1 MTVRFDDLAGRVA
14 VVTGASRGIGAATAR
29 LLAANGMSVGL
40 IARDEDALEDVREAI
55 WNDGGRAVVA
65 PADCTRPDALAF
77 AAKHIANEV
86 GDVDVLAVFAGGN
99 GRPQPSES
107 MNPPAWRAILDGD
120 LSSAFYTIQTF
131 AAGMLERGFS
141 MNAVKTLW
149 DILLPFSDYAAA
161 GRTPS
166 QANVAYAVA
175 KAGVVM
181 LTRHLAAEYASRGV
195 RVNALAP
202 SAVRNRKMAA
212 MPAAQFDAMSQAFP
226 LGRIGEPADVAA
238 AAAYLA
244 SDASGWVTG
253 VTLDIAGGKVV
264 A

>member
-40 IARDEDALEDVREAI
+40 IARDEDALEDVREEI

-77 AAKHIANEV
+77 AAKHVANEL
-86 GDVDVLAVFAGGN
+86 GDVDVLAAFAGGN

-107 MNPPAWRAILDGD
+107 MSPPAWRAIVDGD
-120 LSSAFYTIQTF
+120 LSSAFYTIQAF
-131 AAGMLERGFS
+131 AAGMLERGRGS
-141 MNAVKTLW
+141 IITM
-149 DILLPFSDYAAA
+149 SSAA

-212 MPAAQFDAMSQAFP
+212 MPPAQFEAMSQAFP

-264 A
+264 G

>member
-1 MTVRFDDLAGRVA
+1 MTVRFNDLAGRVA
-14 VVTGASRGIGAATAR
+14 VVTGASQGIGAATAR

-65 PADCTRPDALAF
+65 PADCTRPDALTF
-77 AAKHIANEV
+77 AAKHVANEL

-99 GRPQPSES
+99 GRPQSSES
-107 MNPPAWRAILDGD
+107 MSPPAWRAILDGD

-131 AAGMLERGFS
+131 AAGMLERGRGS
-141 MNAVKTLW
+141 IITM
-149 DILLPFSDYAAA
+149 SSAA

-212 MPAAQFDAMSQAFP
+212 MPAAQFEAMSQSFP

-253 VTLDIAGGKVV
+253 VTLDIAGGKVI

>member
-77 AAKHIANEV
+77 AAKHVANEL
-86 GDVDVLAVFAGGN
+86 GDVDVLAAFAGGN
-99 GRPQPSES
+99 GRPQSSES
-107 MNPPAWRAILDGD
+107 MSPPAWRAILDGD

-131 AAGMLERGFS
+131 AAGMLERGRGS
-141 MNAVKTLW
+141 IITM
-149 DILLPFSDYAAA
+149 SSAA

-212 MPAAQFDAMSQAFP
+212 MPAAQFDAMSQSFP

-253 VTLDIAGGKVV
+253 VTLDIAGGKVT

>member
-1 MTVRFDDLAGRVA
+1 MTARFDDLAGRVA

-77 AAKHIANEV
+77 AAKHVSNEL

-99 GRPQPSES
+99 GRPQSSES
-107 MNPPAWRAILDGD
+107 MSPPAWRAILDGD

-131 AAGMLERGFS
+131 AAGMLERGRGS
-141 MNAVKTLW
+141 IITM
-149 DILLPFSDYAAA
+149 SSAA

-212 MPAAQFDAMSQAFP
+212 MPAAQFDAMSQSFP

-253 VTLDIAGGKVV
+253 VTLDIAGGKVT

>member
-1 MTVRFDDLAGRVA
+1 MTVHFDDLAGRVA

-29 LLAANGMSVGL
+29 LLAANGMSVAL
-40 IARDEDALEDVREAI
+40 VARDEDALDDVREAI

-77 AAKHIANEV
+77 AAKHVANEL

-107 MNPPAWRAILDGD
+107 MSPPAWRAILDGD

-131 AAGMLERGFS
+131 AAGMLERGRGS
-141 MNAVKTLW
+141 IITM
-149 DILLPFSDYAAA
+149 SSAA
-161 GRTPS
+161 GRAPS

-212 MPAAQFDAMSQAFP
+212 MPAAQFDAMSHAFP

>member
-1 MTVRFDDLAGRVA
+1 
-14 VVTGASRGIGAATAR
+14 
-29 LLAANGMSVGL
+29 
-40 IARDEDALEDVREAI
+40 
-55 WNDGGRAVVA
+55 
-65 PADCTRPDALAF
+65 
-77 AAKHIANEV
+77 
-86 GDVDVLAVFAGGN
+86 
-99 GRPQPSES
+99 
-107 MNPPAWRAILDGD
+107 
-120 LSSAFYTIQTF
+120 
-131 AAGMLERGFS
+131 MLERGRGS
-141 MNAVKTLW
+141 IITM
-149 DILLPFSDYAAA
+149 SSAA

>member
-1 MTVRFDDLAGRVA
+1 MPRFDDLAGRVA

-29 LLAANGMSVGL
+29 LFAANGMAVAL
-40 IARDEDALEDVREAI
+40 IARDADALEDVREDI
-55 WNDGGRAVVA
+55 WDAGGRAIVA
-65 PADCTRPDALAF
+65 PADVTRPDALAF
-77 AAKHIANEV
+77 AAKHVANEL
-86 GDVDVLAVFAGGN
+86 GDVDVLAAFAGGN

-107 MNPPAWRAILDGD
+107 MGPPAWRAILDGD

-131 AAGMLERGFS
+131 APDMLQRGHGS
-141 MNAVKTLW
+141 IITM
-149 DILLPFSDYAAA
+149 SSAA

-166 QANVAYAVA
+166 QSNVAYAVA

-181 LTRHLAAEYASRGV
+181 LTRHLAAEFASRGV
-195 RVNALAP
+195 RVNSLAP
-202 SAVRNRKMAA
+202 SAVRNHKMAA
-212 MPAAQFDAMSQAFP
+212 MPAAQFDAMVRAFP
-226 LGRIGEPADVAA
+226 LGRIGEPNDVAA

-253 VTLDIAGGKVV
+253 VTLDISGGKII

>member
-40 IARDEDALEDVREAI
+40 VARDEDALEDVREAI

-77 AAKHIANEV
+77 AAKHVANEL
-86 GDVDVLAVFAGGN
+86 GDVDVLAVFAGGS

-107 MNPPAWRAILDGD
+107 MSPPAWRAILDGD

-131 AAGMLERGFS
+131 AAGMLERGRGS
-141 MNAVKTLW
+141 IITM
-149 DILLPFSDYAAA
+149 SSAA
-161 GRTPS
+161 GRAPS

-202 SAVRNRKMAA
+202 SAVRNQKMAA
-212 MPAAQFDAMSQAFP
+212 MPAAQFDAMSRAFP

-238 AAAYLA
+238 ATAYLA

-253 VTLDIAGGKVV
+253 VTLDISGGKVV

>member
-29 LLAANGMSVGL
+29 LLASNGMAVGL
-40 IARDEDALEDVREAI
+40 VARDEDALEDVRETI

-77 AAKHIANEV
+77 AAKHVANEL
-86 GDVDVLAVFAGGN
+86 GEVDVLAVFAGGN

-107 MNPPAWRAILDGD
+107 MSPPAWRAILDSD

-131 AAGMLERGFS
+131 AAGMLERGRGS
-141 MNAVKTLW
+141 IITM
-149 DILLPFSDYAAA
+149 SSAA
-161 GRTPS
+161 GRAPS

-175 KAGVVM
+175 KAGIVM

-202 SAVRNRKMAA
+202 SAVRNQKMAA
-212 MPAAQFDAMSQAFP
+212 MPAAQFEAMSQAFP

-253 VTLDIAGGKVV
+253 VTLDISGGRVI

>member
-29 LLAANGMSVGL
+29 LLAANGMRVGL
-40 IARDEDALEDVREAI
+40 IARDEDALDDVREAI

-77 AAKHIANEV
+77 AAKHVANEL

-99 GRPQPSES
+99 GRPQPSEAMS
-107 MNPPAWRAILDGD
+107 PPAWRAILDGD

-131 AAGMLERGFS
+131 AAGMLERGRGS
-141 MNAVKTLW
+141 IITM
-149 DILLPFSDYAAA
+149 SSAA

-202 SAVRNRKMAA
+202 SAVRNQKMAA
-212 MPAAQFDAMSQAFP
+212 MPAAQFAAMSHAFP

-244 SDASGWVTG
+244 SDASGWITG

>member
-86 GDVDVLAVFAGGN
+86 GNVDVLAVFAGGN

-131 AAGMLERGFS
+131 AAGMLERGRGS
-141 MNAVKTLW
+141 IITM
-149 DILLPFSDYAAA
+149 SSAA

>member
-107 MNPPAWRAILDGD
+107 MNPPAWRATLDGD

-131 AAGMLERGFS
+131 AAGMLERGRGS
-141 MNAVKTLW
+141 IITM
-149 DILLPFSDYAAA
+149 SSAA

-226 LGRIGEPADVAA
+226 LGRIGEPADIAA
-238 AAAYLA
+238 ATAYLA

>member
-29 LLAANGMSVGL
+29 LLAANGMAVGL
-40 IARDEDALEDVREAI
+40 VARDEDALEDVREAI

-77 AAKHIANEV
+77 AAKHVANEL
-86 GDVDVLAVFAGGN
+86 GDVDVLAVFAGGS

-107 MNPPAWRAILDGD
+107 MSPPAWRAILDGD

-131 AAGMLERGFS
+131 AAGMLERGRGS
-141 MNAVKTLW
+141 IITM
-149 DILLPFSDYAAA
+149 SSAA
-161 GRTPS
+161 GRAPS

-202 SAVRNRKMAA
+202 SAVRNQKMAA
-212 MPAAQFDAMSQAFP
+212 MPAAQFEAMSRAFP

-238 AAAYLA
+238 ATAYLA

-253 VTLDIAGGKVV
+253 VTLDISGGKVV

>member
-29 LLAANGMSVGL
+29 LLASNGMAVGL
-40 IARDEDALEDVREAI
+40 VARDEDALEDVREAI

-77 AAKHIANEV
+77 AAKHVANEL

-107 MNPPAWRAILDGD
+107 MSPPAWRAILDGD

-131 AAGMLERGFS
+131 AAGMLERGRGS
-141 MNAVKTLW
+141 IITM
-149 DILLPFSDYAAA
+149 SSAA
-161 GRTPS
+161 GRAPS
-166 QANVAYAVA
+166 PANVAYAVA
-175 KAGVVM
+175 KAGIVM

-202 SAVRNRKMAA
+202 SAVRNQKMAA
-212 MPAAQFDAMSQAFP
+212 MPAAQFEAMSQAFP
-226 LGRIGEPADVAA
+226 LGRIGEPADVAS

-253 VTLDIAGGKVV
+253 VTLDISGGRVI

>member
-1 MTVRFDDLAGRVA
+1 MTVRFDDLPGRVA

-77 AAKHIANEV
+77 AAKHVANEL

-107 MNPPAWRAILDGD
+107 MSLPAWRAILDGD

-131 AAGMLERGFS
+131 AAGMLERGRGS
-141 MNAVKTLW
+141 IITM
-149 DILLPFSDYAAA
+149 SSAA

-202 SAVRNRKMAA
+202 AAVRNRKMAA
-212 MPAAQFDAMSQAFP
+212 LPAAQFEAMSHAFP

-244 SDASGWVTG
+244 SDASGWITG
-253 VTLDIAGGKVV
+253 VTLDIAGGKV
-264 A
+264 AA

>member
-29 LLAANGMSVGL
+29 LFAANGMSVAL

-77 AAKHIANEV
+77 AAKHVANEI

-107 MNPPAWRAILDGD
+107 MSPPAWRAILDGD

-131 AAGMLERGFS
+131 APGMLDRGRGS
-141 MNAVKTLW
+141 IITM
-149 DILLPFSDYAAA
+149 SSAA
-161 GRTPS
+161 GRAPS
-166 QANVAYAVA
+166 PANVAYAVA
-175 KAGVVM
+175 KAGIVM
-181 LTRHLAAEYASRGV
+181 LTRHLAAEFASRGV

-202 SAVRNRKMAA
+202 SAVRNQKMAA
-212 MPAAQFDAMSQAFP
+212 MPAAQFEAMAQAFP

>member
-29 LLAANGMSVGL
+29 LLAANGMRVGL
-40 IARDEDALEDVREAI
+40 IARDEDALDDVREAI

-77 AAKHIANEV
+77 AAKHVANEL

-107 MNPPAWRAILDGD
+107 MSPPAWRAILDGD

-131 AAGMLERGFS
+131 AAGMLERGRGS
-141 MNAVKTLW
+141 IITM
-149 DILLPFSDYAAA
+149 SSAA

-202 SAVRNRKMAA
+202 SAVRNQKMAA
-212 MPAAQFDAMSQAFP
+212 MPAAQFEAMSQAFP

-244 SDASGWVTG
+244 SDASGWITG

>member
-65 PADCTRPDALAF
+65 PADCTRPDALTF
-77 AAKHIANEV
+77 AAKHVSNEL

-99 GRPQPSES
+99 GRPQSSES
-107 MNPPAWRAILDGD
+107 MSPPAWRAILDGD

-131 AAGMLERGFS
+131 AAGMLERGRGS
-141 MNAVKTLW
+141 IITMSSAT
-149 DILLPFSDYAAA
+149 

-212 MPAAQFDAMSQAFP
+212 MPAAQFDAMSQSFP

-253 VTLDIAGGKVV
+253 VTLDIAGGKVT

>member
-29 LLAANGMSVGL
+29 LLAANGMSVAL
-40 IARDEDALEDVREAI
+40 VARDEDALDDVREAI

-77 AAKHIANEV
+77 AAKHVANEL

-107 MNPPAWRAILDGD
+107 MSPPAWRAILDGD

-131 AAGMLERGFS
+131 AAGMLERGRGS
-141 MNAVKTLW
+141 IITM
-149 DILLPFSDYAAA
+149 SSAA
-161 GRTPS
+161 GRAPS

-212 MPAAQFDAMSQAFP
+212 MPAAQFDAMSHAFP

>member
-1 MTVRFDDLAGRVA
+1 MAAMTARFDDLAGRVA

-29 LLAANGMSVGL
+29 MFAANGMWVALVG
-40 IARDEDALEDVREAI
+40 RDEDALEQVREDI
-55 WNDGGRAVVA
+55 WDAGGRAVVA
-65 PADCTRPDALAF
+65 PADVTRPDALAF
-77 AAKHIANEV
+77 AAKHVANEF
-86 GDVDVLAVFAGGN
+86 GDVDVLAAFAGGN

-107 MNPPAWRAILDGD
+107 MGPPAWRAILDGD

-131 AAGMLERGFS
+131 VGGMLERGRGS
-141 MNAVKTLW
+141 IITM
-149 DILLPFSDYAAA
+149 SSAA

-175 KAGVVM
+175 KAGIVM
-181 LTRHLAAEYASRGV
+181 LTRHLAAEFAPRGV

-202 SAVRNRKMAA
+202 SAVRNQKMAA
-212 MPAAQFDAMSQAFP
+212 MRGAQFDALAKSFP
-226 LGRIGEPADVAA
+226 LGRIGEPNDIAA

-253 VTLDIAGGKVV
+253 VTLDISGGKVY

>member
-131 AAGMLERGFS
+131 AAGMLERGRGS
-141 MNAVKTLW
+141 IITM
-149 DILLPFSDYAAA
+149 SSAA

>member
-77 AAKHIANEV
+77 AAKHVANEL

-99 GRPQPSES
+99 GRPQPSEAMS
-107 MNPPAWRAILDGD
+107 PPAWRAILDGD

-131 AAGMLERGFS
+131 AAGMLERGRGS
-141 MNAVKTLW
+141 IITM
-149 DILLPFSDYAAA
+149 SSAA

-202 SAVRNRKMAA
+202 SAVRNQKMAA
-212 MPAAQFDAMSQAFP
+212 MPAAQFEAMANAFP

>member
-29 LLAANGMSVGL
+29 LFAANRMAVGL
-40 IARDEDALEDVREAI
+40 IARDEDALEGVREEI

-65 PADCTRPDALAF
+65 PADVTRPDALAF
-77 AAKHIANEV
+77 AAKHVANEL
-86 GDVDVLAVFAGGN
+86 GDIDVLAVFAGGN

-107 MNPPAWRAILDGD
+107 MSPPAWRAIIEGD

-131 AAGMLERGFS
+131 ATGMLERGQGS
-141 MNAVKTLW
+141 IVTM
-149 DILLPFSDYAAA
+149 SSAA
-161 GRTPS
+161 GRAPS

-181 LTRHLAAEYASRGV
+181 MTRHLAAEYASRGV
-195 RVNALAP
+195 RVNAVAP

-212 MPAAQFDAMSQAFP
+212 MPAAQFEAMTRSFP
-226 LGRIGEPADVAA
+226 LGRIGEPDDVAA

-244 SDASGWVTG
+244 SDASSWITG
-253 VTLDIAGGKVV
+253 VTLDISGGKVST
-264 A
+264 